1 MRRSGG
7 GRRGRRIGLGGIGR
21 RSLCSGEF
29 FADDGEGGVSG
40 GVQGL
45 MCVCVCGRL
54 AQGGKFVRTVA
65 VEGYDQCLQETRSGS
80 RGREGQGGHGG
91 GA

>member
-1 MRRSGG
+1 
-7 GRRGRRIGLGGIGR
+7 
-21 RSLCSGEF
+21 
-29 FADDGEGGVSG
+29 
-40 GVQGL
+40 